1 MFNVMRITL
10 SLLLVASAAFA
21 KDMYPQGP
29 HLNETPGVLCNHA
42 DSIRYPEKIKY
53 CTRNVDSQLKRQ
65 IIKEYDEKFGYS
77 IRQMDRMRFKID
89 HLIPLCAGG
98 ANDKGNLWPQHESV
112 YNITDP
118 LEPLICTKMSEG
130 RLKQADA
137 IKLIIHA
144 KTHLDQVDDVI
155 RQVNAM

>member
-1 MFNVMRITL
+1 MNMLRFVL
-10 SLLLVASAAFA
+10 ALLFVSSAAFA
-21 KDMYPQGP
+21 KDMFPQNP
-29 HLNETPGVLCNHA
+29 HLDTTPGVLCNTP

-53 CTRNVDSQLKRQ
+53 CSRNVDSSLKRD

-98 ANDKGNLWPQHESV
+98 ANDRKNLWPQHESV
-112 YNITDP
+112 YSITDP

-137 IKLIIHA
+137 VKLVIYA
-144 KTHLDQVDDVI
+144 KTHLDEVNKIIQQVE
-155 RQVNAM
+155 AM